1 MANRKIVLRF
11 TGNSTFKIAQQVRP
25 GVTDDYGTILPPAA
39 AGSWMVDEIQ
49 SRTTSLGTLTHV
61 HLINYT
67 AIPYKD

>member
-11 TGNSTFKIAQQVRP
+11 TGAPSFKIAQQLKP
-25 GVTDDYGTILPPAA
+25 GMTDDYGLELPTLET
-39 AGSWMVDEIQ
+39 GSWLVDEIQ
-49 SRTTSLGTLTHV
+49 SRTTSLGTLTQI